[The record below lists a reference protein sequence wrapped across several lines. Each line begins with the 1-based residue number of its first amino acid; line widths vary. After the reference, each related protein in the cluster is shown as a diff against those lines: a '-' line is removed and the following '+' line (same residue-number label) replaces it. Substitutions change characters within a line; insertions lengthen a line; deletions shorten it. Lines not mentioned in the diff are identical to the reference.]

1 MCELLDQI
9 VLILARQMRGPRHCG
24 KALRAMAVGTK
35 QHRSKFRSRGL
46 IRVGYSPNAKSA
58 KGNAGSDCQGAVAHA
73 RASLGDSSVA
83 ADDIE
88 VASHNIKAA
97 SVNARVTSGNAG
109 VAASHTEAGTQNAV
123 PHEGAEAGQDDEE
136 RAGQAGDGSAKK
148 AFDVRARIFDALF
161 ELPQCETPQEDG
173 RVEAGPALSKQF

>member
-1 MCELLDQI
+1 
-9 VLILARQMRGPRHCG
+9 
-24 KALRAMAVGTK
+24 
-35 QHRSKFRSRGL
+35 
-46 IRVGYSPNAKSA
+46 
-58 KGNAGSDCQGAVAHA
+58 VADA
-73 RASLGDSSVA
+73 RASLGNSSVA

-109 VAASHTEAGTQNAV
+109 VASENAGVASENARSASGNARSASGNAGVFAGNTRGAPGNARVAASHTEAGTQNAV

>member
-1 MCELLDQI
+1 
-9 VLILARQMRGPRHCG
+9 
-24 KALRAMAVGTK
+24 
-35 QHRSKFRSRGL
+35 
-46 IRVGYSPNAKSA
+46 
-58 KGNAGSDCQGAVAHA
+58 VAHA

-97 SVNARVTSGNAG
+97 SVNAKVNSGNAEVASENAG
-109 VAASHTEAGTQNAV
+109 VASENARSASENAGVVAGNTRGAPGNARVAASHTEAGTQNAV